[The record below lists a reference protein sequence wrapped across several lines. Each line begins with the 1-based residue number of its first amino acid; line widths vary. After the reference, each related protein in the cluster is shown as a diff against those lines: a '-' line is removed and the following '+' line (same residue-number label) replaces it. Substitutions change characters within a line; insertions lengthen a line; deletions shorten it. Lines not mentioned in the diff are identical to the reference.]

1 MKKTKTILLQACL
14 LLIIISTAFCFAG
27 CRAEPED
34 TLPVEW
40 EHKLGEDPEFVY
52 EGVHYRY
59 HSSTQWDVD
68 WGEVKY
74 IGHLFLGGVTGSGPP
89 MKVLGIPFISGYNE
103 AKGYFVDGR
112 ETPVLIVND
121 TLHFWLDTD
130 ITLESPEDS
139 SFSSY
144 IIWDRRKDYY
154 ESGELKYREDKAFTF
169 EDILDRNKIL
179 KPLDVGEND
188 RFFSVDFDLKHNIG
202 ITVKLPLDFPECIYC
217 YVDVYEIDGIYY
229 VPDTFINN
237 GMARDTIVALSGK
250 WQNIIAETVNR
261 GGDENPQ

>member
-1 MKKTKTILLQACL
+1 MKKKNTILLQACL
-14 LLIIISTAFCFAG
+14 LLAFILTAFCITG

-40 EHKLGEDPEFVY
+40 DNKLGEDPEFVY

-68 WGEVKY
+68 WGEVEY
-74 IGHLFLGGVTGSGPP
+74 IGHLFLGGVTGSDRP

-144 IIWDRRKDYY
+144 TIRDRREGSFKAV
-154 ESGELKYREDKAFTF
+154 EFTYREDVAFTF
-169 EDILDRNKIL
+169 EDMIDRNKIL
-179 KPLDVGEND
+179 KPQDVGEND
-188 RFFSVDFDLKHNIG
+188 NHFSIEFDKEYSVW
-202 ITVKLPLDFPECIYC
+202 ITIYLQLDFPECIYC
-217 YVDVYEIDGIYY
+217 SADVYEVDGLYY
-229 VPDTFINN
+229 ISDTFRQD
-237 GMARDTIVALSGK
+237 GRPWDTLVALSGK
-250 WQNIIAETVNR
+250 WQNIIAETVSR